1 MCTPWKI
8 FARIADQEIQAEDGH
23 AHISLNDLKA
33 DVLLTLY
40 QFTSLPSRKAWMMV
54 GTLMR
59 TAFALGLHR
68 IDCGIHNSD
77 LTEFE
82 REEQRFVWWA
92 VWKLDSA
99 INSITGSHFG
109 IDSHGIGTA
118 LVSTSVAK
126 FTAGCVV
133 RSNSQFLPTDSSRSW
148 MNAQEILSTDTDD
161 GMNMHLLS
169 VCFVRAV
176 SLCRQS
182 LHTNTTSELIRQ
194 FMVLRNVIPC
204 MRLSLSEWYFDPSIQ
219 SMETAG
225 SHRAR
230 LETLL
235 LMHM

>member
-1 MCTPWKI
+1 M
-8 FARIADQEIQAEDGH
+8 ADQESQAQDGNT
-23 AHISLNDLKA
+23 HITLDDLKA
-33 DVLLTLY
+33 DVLLTLFH
-40 QFTSLPSRKAWMMV
+40 FTSFPGRKAWMMV

-59 TAFALGLHR
+59 MAFAIGLHR
-68 IDCGIHNSD
+68 LDCGPRNSD

-82 REEQRFVWWA
+82 LEERRFVWWA
-92 VWKLDSA
+92 VWKLDNA
-99 INSITGSHFG
+99 INSITGSHYG

-126 FTAGCVV
+126 FTAGGVSA
-133 RSNSQFLPTDSSRSW
+133 SNSKFLPTDSSRLW

-176 SLCRQS
+176 TLCRQG
-182 LHTNTTSELIRQ
+182 LHTNTTPELIRQ
-194 FMVLRNVIPC
+194 FRVLRNALPC
-204 MRLSLSEWYFDPSIQ
+204 MRLSLPEWYFDPAVRSL
-219 SMETAG
+219 ETAG